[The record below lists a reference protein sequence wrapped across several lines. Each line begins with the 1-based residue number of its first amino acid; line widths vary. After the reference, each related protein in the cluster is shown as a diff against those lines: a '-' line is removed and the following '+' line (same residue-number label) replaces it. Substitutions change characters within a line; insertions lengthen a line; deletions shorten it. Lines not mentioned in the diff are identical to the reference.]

1 MTESTPSETAP
12 KDRDARIDAFL
23 AAAGWTGAE
32 RRPLAGDASFR
43 RYERIIL
50 GGRTAVLMDAP
61 PEREDVRP
69 FVAVDRYLA
78 GRGYSVPAI
87 LAADE
92 DAGLLLLEDLGDDL
106 YETLL
111 PDGADETAL
120 YAAAIDLLIDLHA
133 EPPVGIKV
141 PRYDAARMLDEVSR
155 LLDWYMP
162 AMAGTKPGDAM
173 RAAFAEAWRAVLPL
187 ARAVPEGLVL
197 MDYHAPNL
205 IWLAGRQGLARVG
218 LLDFQ
223 DATLGPL
230 AYDVVSLLEHPRRDV
245 APATVEAMK
254 ARYLAGRP
262 EIDRGAFAAA
272 YAVLGAQRN
281 TRIAGTFARLWTRD
295 GKARYLDHLP
305 RVWRLIENNLAHPA
319 LASLKDWFDDAIPPA
334 LRAGRP

>member
-1 MTESTPSETAP
+1 MTETTPPESTHV
-12 KDRDARIDAFL
+12 DRAARIDAFL
-23 AAAGWTGAE
+23 AAAGWAGAT
-32 RRPLAGDASFR
+32 RRALAGDASFR
-43 RYERIIL
+43 RYQRL
-50 GGRTAVLMDAP
+50 ADGDRAAVLMDAP
-61 PEREDVRP
+61 PAHEDVRS

-106 YETLL
+106 FDALL
-111 PDGADETAL
+111 PDNADETTL
-120 YAAAIDLLIDLHA
+120 YAGAIDLLIDLHA
-133 EPPVGIKV
+133 EPPTGLDV
-141 PRYDAARMLDEVSR
+141 PRYDDARMLDEVCR

-162 AMAGTKPGDAM
+162 AIAGAEPDDAC
-173 RAAFAEAWRAVLPL
+173 RAAFTEAWRAVLRL

-205 IWLAGRQGLARVG
+205 IWLPDRQGLARVG

-223 DATLGPL
+223 DATIGPL

-245 APATVEAMK
+245 AQATVAAMK

-262 EIDRGAFAAA
+262 EIDRGAFSAA

-281 TRIAGTFARLWTRD
+281 TRIAGTFARLWKRD
-295 GKARYLDHLP
+295 GKAGYLDHLP
-305 RVWRLIENNLAHPA
+305 RVWRLLEGNLAHPA
-319 LASLKDWFDDAIPPA
+319 LAPVKAWFDDAIPA
-334 LRAGRP
+334 NKRGRP